1 MDNLNADAPLSQW
14 AQGFGMGSDYLSE
27 VWDAYTQDEFDEE
40 LGALLMTLTFFTSRK
55 LAEAC
60 HQETNGKSN
69 LEQLAQSVMEVFPE
83 AMREY
88 AHLGRSI
95 YQARLE
101 VGDLDLGPSAHSKI
115 GRNGPCSCGS
125 GKKFKKCC
133 SAAGGTGPGPIF
145 H

>member
-1 MDNLNADAPLSQW
+1 
-14 AQGFGMGSDYLSE
+14 
-27 VWDAYTQDEFDEE
+27 
-40 LGALLMTLTFFTSRK
+40 MTLTFFTSRK
-55 LAEAC
+55 LTKAC

-69 LEQLAQSVMEVFPE
+69 LEQLAQSVMEAFPE

-101 VGDLDLGPSAHSKI
+101 V
-115 GRNGPCSCGS
+115 S